1 MSINE
6 MLPYV
11 LVIILSLCLLKIY
24 RKAQQRR
31 AKGEFALED
40 INQARKYFVL
50 SLQHCIDNGIEI
62 DISQMRQIILD
73 TKEYHPDVSI
83 DYDLVA
89 GSFGVVLKSHGLK
102 RTIYGYTY
110 PPKYELENN
119 MRYVI
124 N

>member
-1 MSINE
+1 MSLAE

-11 LVIILSLCLLKIY
+11 LVIILSLVLLKIY

-31 AKGEFALED
+31 AKGEFALQEV
-40 INQARKYFVL
+40 IQARKYFVA

-62 DISQMRQIILD
+62 TNAVIRQIILD

-83 DYDLVA
+83 DYDLIA
-89 GSFGVVLKSHGLK
+89 GSFEIVLQAYGLK
-102 RTIYGYTY
+102 RTIYGYSY

>member
-1 MSINE
+1 MSLAE

-11 LVIILSLCLLKIY
+11 LVIILSLVLLKIY

-31 AKGEFALED
+31 AKGEFALQEVT
-40 INQARKYFVL
+40 QARKYFVVC
-50 SLQHCIDNGIEI
+50 LQHCIDNGIEI
-62 DISQMRQIILD
+62 DMAQMRQIILD

-89 GSFGVVLKSHGLK
+89 GTFEVELQIHGLK
-102 RTIYGYTY
+102 RTIYGYSY

-119 MRYVI
+119 IRYVI
-124 N
+124 K